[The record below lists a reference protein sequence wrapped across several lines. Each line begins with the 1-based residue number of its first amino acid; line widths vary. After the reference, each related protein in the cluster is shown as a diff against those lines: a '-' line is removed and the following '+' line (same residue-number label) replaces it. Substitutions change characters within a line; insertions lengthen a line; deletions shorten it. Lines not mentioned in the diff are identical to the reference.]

1 MSLVKAFKKSLRAKI
16 LLGYLIIIGILMLV
30 SLWVIFS
37 TVAINRAVEDITI
50 DSYRSLAAVHGMLS
64 SLDKQ
69 NMAQS
74 GMFID
79 EEFEDNEQ
87 IYWQADKSFRLSL
100 AQAQNNITYPGESEA
115 LSEVSDQYDLYS
127 RSMIKTRTYIL
138 SDKLAEAALEHRT
151 ASEAYAKITS
161 ALESLYSIN
170 QDYMEKSTDNAKT
183 IAGRAITSAVAVSI
197 IGLIIALYLGYTVSN
212 IIIRPTKILTE
223 SAKKVALGE
232 LGTVADVGS
241 EDEIGSLANEFNIMT
256 KKLQGV
262 RRGQH

>member
-1 MSLVKAFKKSLRAKI
+1 MPKKEDGNMSLVKAFKKSLRAKI

-100 AQAQNNITYPGESEA
+100 AQAQNNITYPGSPR
-115 LSEVSDQYDLYS
+115 
-127 RSMIKTRTYIL
+127 RSLKCPTNTTYIPG
-138 SDKLAEAALEHRT
+138 A
-151 ASEAYAKITS
+151 
-161 ALESLYSIN
+161 
-170 QDYMEKSTDNAKT
+170 
-183 IAGRAITSAVAVSI
+183 
-197 IGLIIALYLGYTVSN
+197 
-212 IIIRPTKILTE
+212 
-223 SAKKVALGE
+223 
-232 LGTVADVGS
+232 
-241 EDEIGSLANEFNIMT
+241 
-256 KKLQGV
+256 
-262 RRGQH
+262 